1 MDHQAPRETRAAL
14 GHQGRKA
21 LEGSLG
27 SRECQGL
34 RERRVTPAKYV
45 QRCLK
50 GSRISWDSLENQV
63 LKGNQVILLQPGK
76 A

>member
-1 MDHQAPRETRAAL
+1 MAHQALRETRAAL
-14 GHQGRKA
+14 GHQERKA

-27 SRECQGL
+27 SQECRGL
-34 RERRVTPAKYV
+34 RERRVTPVKCV

-50 GSRISWDSLENQV
+50 GSRTLWDSLENQV
-63 LKGNQVILLQPGK
+63 LKGSQAILLQLGR